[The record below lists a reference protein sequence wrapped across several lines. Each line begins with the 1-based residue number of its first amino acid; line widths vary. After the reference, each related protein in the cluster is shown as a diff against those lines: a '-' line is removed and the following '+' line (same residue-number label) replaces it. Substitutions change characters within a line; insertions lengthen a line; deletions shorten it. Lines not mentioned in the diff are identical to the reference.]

1 MEKYFTL
8 MLGSPLFYGIKREEL
23 ASMLSC
29 LGARKDSYKKGQYIV
44 RRGQLLGDMLFP
56 VEGRIHIQRD
66 DFWGNR
72 SILRELA
79 PGDQFG
85 EAYAGART
93 EPLLYDLI
101 AVEDC
106 VVLFLDMRKMLT
118 TCSSACSFHTLL
130 VQNLFR
136 SIALQNRRLEQK
148 LSHLS
153 MRSTREKLLSYLSE
167 ESGKAHC
174 NPFTISYNR
183 QQLADF
189 LSVDRSAMSAELSK
203 MRKEGLIDFKGN
215 TFTLL

>member
-44 RRGQLLGDMLFP
+44 RCGQLLGDMLFP

-79 PGDQFG
+79 PGDLFG

-93 EPLLYDLI
+93 EPLLHDLI

-106 VVLFLDMRKMLT
+106 VVLFLDIRKMLT

-174 NPFTISYNR
+174 NPFAISYNR

-203 MRKEGLIDFKGN
+203 MQKEGLINFKGN

>member
-1 MEKYFTL
+1 MEKYFPI
-8 MLGSPLFYGIKREEL
+8 MLGSPLFYGIRREEL

-29 LGARKDSYKKGQYIV
+29 LGTRKQPYKKGQYILH
-44 RRGQLLGDMLFP
+44 RGQVMGEMLF
-56 VEGRIHIQRD
+56 VAEGRIHIQRE

-72 SILRELA
+72 SILRELN
-79 PGDQFG
+79 PGDLFG
-85 EAYAGART
+85 EAYAGARI
-93 EPLLYDLI
+93 EALLHDLI

-106 VVLFLDMRKMLT
+106 EILFFDVVKMLT
-118 TCSSACSFHTLL
+118 TCSSACPFHTLL

-136 SIALQNRRLEQK
+136 SMALQNRRLEHK
-148 LSHLS
+148 LAHLS

-167 ESGKAHC
+167 ESGRAHS

-203 MRKEGLIDFKGN
+203 MRKEGILDYKGN